1 MDALVPAF
9 IVAALIEFG
18 DRTQLLAIL
27 LSKRFGR
34 PGAVLAGIALGALLN
49 MAIGV
54 AAGIAI
60 AGFINHTAI
69 MLMTGLALIFAGVGA
84 PFRVKPPES
93 VDGWRIGAFA
103 SSLGVFFLYALGDKT
118 QFVAVTFSAG
128 NGYPILTA
136 IGAAA
141 GTLAA
146 NVPAVILGDRWP
158 EIVPLRPIRIGIG
171 IVLVLAGIILAV
183 QALGLV

>member
-27 LSKRFGR
+27 LSKRFGNA
-34 PGAVLAGIALGALLN
+34 GAVLAGIAVAALLN

-54 AAGIAI
+54 AAGVAI
-60 AGFINHTAI
+60 AGFVNHTAI
-69 MLMTGLALIFAGVGA
+69 LLLTGLALIFAGIGA
-84 PFRVKPPES
+84 VFRVKPAES
-93 VDGWRIGAFA
+93 VDSWRIGAFA
-103 SSLGVFFLYALGDKT
+103 SSLGAFFIYALGDKT
-118 QFVAVTFSAG
+118 QFIAVTFSAG
-128 NGYPILTA
+128 SGYPVLTA

-146 NVPAVILGDRWP
+146 NVPAVVLGDRWP
-158 EIVPLRPIRIGIG
+158 DIAPLRAMRIGAALLVTLAG
-171 IVLVLAGIILAV
+171 LVLAV
-183 QALGLV
+183 RALGLV